1 MKNIA
6 IVIFV
11 IFNSISLHAQYYYQ
25 DIVGTKELNQMIQL
39 YLKNKVRTVEA
50 AGFDA
55 EGLQNSDF
63 SETHQ
68 FFPNL
73 DLLKISSRN
82 KTNIANEYYR
92 FNSKDLLVTITDSTS
107 DSTSFLVSKTSYDY
121 DDKGNPVSIANVVND
136 ANDSVYES
144 EVHQWFYNAEGK
156 PVRMF
161 RIVNTTDTTDVRFTL
176 DNKGNVIE
184 ELPFVK
190 KISREKIY
198 YYYDDQ
204 NRLTDI
210 VRFNTKAGR
219 LLPDYMFEYSA
230 NNEVAQKITTLSAA
244 GTGYLIWRY
253 GYDDRGLKTTEASFN
268 RNKELT
274 GKIRYSYKFGQ

>member
-6 IVIFV
+6 VVVFIIFY
-11 IFNSISLHAQYYYQ
+11 SISLHAQYYYQ
-25 DIVGTKELNQMIQL
+25 DIVGTRELNQMIQL
-39 YLKNKVRTVEA
+39 YLKNNVRTVEA
-50 AGFDA
+50 AGFDG
-55 EGLQNSDF
+55 EGVQNSDF

-73 DLLKISSRN
+73 DLLKISTRN
-82 KTNIANEYYR
+82 KTDISKEFYR
-92 FNSKDLLVTITDSTS
+92 FNAKGLLVTITDSAS
-107 DSTSFLVSKTSYDY
+107 SLVSKTSYDY
-121 DDKGNPVSIANVVND
+121 DDRGNPVSIANVVND

-144 EVHQWFYNAEGK
+144 EVHQWFYNTDGK

-176 DNKGNVIE
+176 DSKGNVID
-184 ELPFVK
+184 ELPFVH

-198 YYYDDQ
+198 YYYDDK

-230 NNEVAQKITTLSAA
+230 NNELAQKITTLSAA

-253 GYDDRGLKTTEASFN
+253 AYDDKGLKTTEASFN

-274 GKIRYSYKFGQ
+274 GKIKYSYRFGQ